1 MTLLYLDETYSNAE
15 ITNTIVV
22 LVITL
27 VLYLLRNTPLGFLWQ
42 IYKWFLIIL
51 FATLLI
57 GGIKKSIKDW
67 WQE

>member
-22 LVITL
+22 LAITL

>member
-15 ITNTIVV
+15 ITNTVIV